1 MTPATRTWLRRVAIA
16 LVTYFFATALIAPQW
31 NPLLR
36 GFVLTAPQSAAMMAQ
51 GWAEL
56 GPARLRINEHFYNND
71 EWPDDLR
78 KIGVEAEGHVFSL
91 SVARPYEL
99 VATVKD
105 DPQIDSALQGRQ
117 IILRLNP
124 RNGQWD
130 CRPGQPALASRYLPM
145 NCRTDGDTS
154 TEVTRWLTSLIV
166 MSLLTLLAGGVFLLW
181 RHPLIAPL
189 QRDPSRLRRTP
200 LAQLPRIDKVLG
212 WLRRRDDT
220 LAAAR
225 VQASD
230 WRDAL
235 SFAALG
241 SAQRSDMLALRVAAR
256 SAPSAGWNLPGMVY
270 EWTFSPDMPVS
281 LERCL
286 LWLPPPELE
295 NAALLRQLR
304 QLQTGLDVLLVL
316 SPGADRDDTLRGF
329 CADRGNLCVCLD
341 QELQTAWLLE
351 REPLTVLLRAL
362 ARQLRL
368 TRISPYQTRGGV
380 ARASSFFGRETLLA
394 RVVQREPANYL
405 LIGGRQL
412 GKTSLMKAIER
423 RLRDHPQLACLY
435 LVLRDHR
442 LQPRLAALAGLAL
455 DSTLEYS
462 VAELVRQQGGKR
474 LLLLIDEA
482 DPFFRADAA
491 QGYAQLSALR
501 MLSEEGRCHF
511 LLAGFWDLYAAAVLD
526 YQSPLRNFG
535 EAISVGG
542 LEENACRELATVPL
556 QVLNL
561 RFESAE
567 LVERLVAQSGRR
579 ANLVAILCQECLEAL
594 QPGSSVVTAVEV
606 EQALHSAAVLDALA
620 GWGRLSGEEQAS
632 RLDRIVVYR
641 VALAGQTSL
650 ADMLELLRDRTT
662 LEVEALRA
670 CFARLQLAYVLRKQ
684 GSELVFAVPLFRRQF
699 EAAEIPLLLDEE
711 LRALGAAGGSAGDR

>member
-1 MTPATRTWLRRVAIA
+1 MKPVARAWLRRVVIA
-16 LVTYFFATALIAPQW
+16 LVTYFIGTALIAPQW

-36 GFVLTAPQSAAMMAQ
+36 GFVLTAPQSAAVMVQ

-56 GPARLRINEHFYNND
+56 GPARLRINEHFYNEN

-78 KIGVEAEGHVFSL
+78 RIGVEPEGHVFSL

-105 DPQIDSALQGRQ
+105 DPEIDSALQGRQ
-117 IILRLNP
+117 LILRLNP
-124 RNGQWD
+124 RNGAWE
-130 CRPGQPALASRYLPM
+130 CLPGDPPLASRYLPM

-200 LAQLPRIDKVLG
+200 LAQLPRIDSVLG

-225 VQASD
+225 VQPAD

-235 SFAALG
+235 GFAAL
-241 SAQRSDMLALRVAAR
+241 SAAQRSDMLALRVAAR
-256 SAPSAGWNLPGMVY
+256 SAPSEGWNLPGSVY

-316 SPGADRDDTLRGF
+316 SPGADRDDALRGF
-329 CADRGNLCVCLD
+329 CADRNNLCVCLD

-455 DSTLEYS
+455 DSTLEDS

-542 LEENACRELATVPL
+542 LEENACRELATIPL

-561 RFESAE
+561 RFESTE
-567 LVERLVAQSGRR
+567 LVERVVAQSGRR

-606 EQALHSAAVLDALA
+606 EQALQSAAVLDALA
-620 GWGRLSGEEQAS
+620 GWGRLSGDEQAS

-641 VALAGQTSL
+641 VALAGQTGL
-650 ADMLELLRDRTT
+650 ADLLELLRGRAAV
-662 LEVEALRA
+662 EVEALRA

-684 GSELVFAVPLFRRQF
+684 GSELAFAVPLFRRQF
-699 EAAEIPLLLDEE
+699 EATEIPLLLEQE
-711 LRALGAAGGSAGDR
+711 LQALGAAGSAGSDR

>member
-1 MTPATRTWLRRVAIA
+1 MTPARKTWLRRLAIA
-16 LVTYFFATALIAPQW
+16 LATLFFGTALIAPQW

-36 GFVLTAPQSAAMMAQ
+36 GFVLTGPQSAAVMAQ
-51 GWAEL
+51 GWNEL
-56 GPARLRINEHFYNND
+56 APARLQINEHFYNTS
-71 EWPDDLR
+71 EWPEDLHS
-78 KIGVEAEGHVFSL
+78 IGVQAEGHVFSL
-91 SVARPYEL
+91 SIARPYEL
-99 VATVKD
+99 VATVKS
-105 DPQIDSALQGRQ
+105 DPQIDSSLQGRQ
-117 IILRLNP
+117 LILRLNP
-124 RNGQWD
+124 RNGAWE
-130 CRPGQPALASRYLPM
+130 CLPGQPPLASRYLPM

-166 MSLLTLLAGGVFLLW
+166 MGVLTLLAGGVFLLW

-189 QRDPSRLRRTP
+189 QRDPARLRRTP
-200 LAQLPRIDKVLG
+200 LAQLPRIDTVLG
-212 WLRRRDDT
+212 RLRRREDT

-225 VQASD
+225 VQPSD

-235 SFAALG
+235 AFAALG

-256 SAPSAGWNLPGMVY
+256 SAPSSGWNLPGTVY

-286 LWLPPPELE
+286 LWLPPAELE
-295 NAALLRQLR
+295 AAALLRLLR

-316 SPGADRDDTLRGF
+316 SPGSGHDSALRGYCADRD
-329 CADRGNLCVCLD
+329 NLCVCVD
-341 QELQTAWLLE
+341 QEQQTAWLLE
-351 REPLTVLLRAL
+351 REPLPVLLRAL

-405 LIGGRQL
+405 VIGGRQL

-442 LQPRLAALAGLAL
+442 LQPRLAALAGLP
-455 DSTLEYS
+455 LEASLEDS
-462 VAELVRQQGGKR
+462 VAELVRQQGGRR

-542 LEENACRELATVPL
+542 LEDSACRELATVPL

-567 LVERLVAQSGRR
+567 LVERVVAQSGRR

-594 QPGSSVVTAVEV
+594 QPGASVVTAVEV
-606 EQALHSAAVLDALA
+606 EHALQSAAVLDALA
-620 GWGRLSGEEQAS
+620 GWGRLSGDEQAS

-641 VALAGQTSL
+641 VAMAGQTSL
-650 ADMLELLRDRTT
+650 ADVLDLLRGHAVVD
-662 LEVEALRA
+662 VEALRA

-699 EAAEIPLLLDEE
+699 EAAEIPLLLAEE
-711 LRALGAAGGSAGDR
+711 LRALGAPGSSGPIR